1 MCRVALQK
9 AGALRSGGVLR
20 RSGARGLACLAL
32 LAAVSGCAP
41 PRQDIQ
47 SSTISER
54 QPLTKAM
61 VDMPPGGP
69 AIVGVIE
76 HRYANSTSQEIILS
90 NRARNQNQNFIR
102 VIVFGP
108 VRLTTS
114 PENQYPN
121 DPLALMNAGQ
131 EMSWYMPGVKM
142 SVSTLYAQNRYG
154 SFGYATGTAATGDRC
169 IYAWQR
175 IRAPDHDST
184 MISNQGTISVRLRY
198 CAPQA
203 TDYELLGVMTGF
215 NINAYFLSPGWNPYG
230 APPAPPDELGKPGA
244 TVLPDRTAFTGSIPT
259 VERPPTQRAG
269 AARPAASTAAATA
282 VDVSVPVLT
291 PSTPMDGY
299 AVVPPP

>member
-1 MCRVALQK
+1 MCRAALHK
-9 AGALRSGGVLR
+9 ADTLRFGGTFR
-20 RSGARGLACLAL
+20 RSGAHGLACLAL

-47 SSTISER
+47 SSTLSQR
-54 QPLTKAM
+54 QPVTKAM

-69 AIVGVIE
+69 AIIGVIE

-102 VIVFGP
+102 VIMFGP

-121 DPLALMNAGQ
+121 DPLALINAGQ
-131 EMSWYMPGVKM
+131 EMRWYMPGVKM

-184 MISNQGTISVRLRY
+184 MISNQGTISIRLRY
-198 CAPQA
+198 CAPKA
-203 TDYELLGVMTGF
+203 TDYDLLGVMSGF
-215 NINAYFLSPGWNPYG
+215 SINAYFLSPGWNPYG
-230 APPAPPDELGKPGA
+230 PPPAPPDELGKPGA

-259 VERPPTQRAG
+259 VERPPQRRAV
-269 AARPAASTAAATA
+269 AAPPAASTASTVDTA
-282 VDVSVPVLT
+282 VPVLM